1 MDNGDEPL
9 LHGKIGTILIA
20 MGSASFLVT
29 IFHLVILCRTHR
41 QVANNQN
48 SEQEEALGRRT
59 GENARVPHLIPAQ
72 KYEKKKKSDGN
83 EGDETCAVCLE
94 EFEEGEELRRLPEC
108 MHFFHVACI
117 DAWLYSH
124 SNCPVCRVH
133 ATPSPALN
141 AQHTI
146 DIMQIARVQNG
157 SARLEII
164 LT

>member
-94 EFEEGEELRRLPEC
+94 EFEEGEE
-108 MHFFHVACI
+108 
-117 DAWLYSH
+117 
-124 SNCPVCRVH
+124 VH

-141 AQHTI
+141 APHTI

>member
-83 EGDETCAVCLE
+83 EGDETCVCVCFFL
-94 EFEEGEELRRLPEC
+94 FDKFQLGKIAKDLDVNAWVFSRRSATLILNVGYKWSLRVKYTRLLAYYLLLSKE
-108 MHFFHVACI
+108 
-117 DAWLYSH
+117 
-124 SNCPVCRVH
+124 
-133 ATPSPALN
+133 
-141 AQHTI
+141 
-146 DIMQIARVQNG
+146 
-157 SARLEII
+157 
-164 LT
+164 